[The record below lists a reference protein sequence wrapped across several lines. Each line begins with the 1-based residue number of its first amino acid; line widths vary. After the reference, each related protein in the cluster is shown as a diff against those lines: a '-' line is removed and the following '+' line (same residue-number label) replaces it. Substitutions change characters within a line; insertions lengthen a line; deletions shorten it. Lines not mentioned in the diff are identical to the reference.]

1 VLLKSCLEDNNM
13 NLYLHALD
21 VAQIFFT
28 KCLFTEFILGSLAAL
43 IKPIVLRTNDTN
55 TRMRKR
61 SVEIIN

>member
-1 VLLKSCLEDNNM
+1 M

-21 VAQIFFT
+21 VTAIFFA
-28 KCLFTEFILGSLAAL
+28 KCLFTEFVLGSLGAL

-61 SVEIIN
+61 SVEVIN